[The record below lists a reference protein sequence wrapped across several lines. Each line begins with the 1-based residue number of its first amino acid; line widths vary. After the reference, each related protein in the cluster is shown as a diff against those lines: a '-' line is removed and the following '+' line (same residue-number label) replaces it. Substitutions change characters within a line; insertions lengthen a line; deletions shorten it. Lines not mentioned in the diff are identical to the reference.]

1 MEKKNVITLD
11 EAKEIVQN
19 INALRAGSRNPN
31 WKPLMR
37 TRLINSALKQEIEL
51 KERLCDPKC
60 KVDLRSIGMQGVIS
74 L

>member
-19 INALRAGSRNPN
+19 INALRAGSHNPKH
-31 WKPLMR
+31 KPKAKAQM
-37 TRLINSALKQEIEL
+37 INSALEQEIEL
-51 KERLCDPKC
+51 KERLSDPNC

>member
-11 EAKEIVQN
+11 EAKEIVQD
-19 INALRAGSRNPN
+19 INTLRARSRNP
-31 WKPLMR
+31 KYKSIAR
-37 TRLINSALKQEIEL
+37 IRAVNSALKQEIEL

-60 KVDLRSIGMQGVIS
+60 TVDLRSIGMQGVIS